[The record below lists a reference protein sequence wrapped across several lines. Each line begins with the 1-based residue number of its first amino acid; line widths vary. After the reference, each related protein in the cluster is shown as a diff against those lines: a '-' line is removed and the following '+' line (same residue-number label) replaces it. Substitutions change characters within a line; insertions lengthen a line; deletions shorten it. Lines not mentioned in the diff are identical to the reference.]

1 LEKIEIKKRQYI
13 SKKGLTEFN
22 ELLENEKL
30 LGLISWKDKKVEKP
44 KETPVF
50 NLKGSISSSAGSK
63 RL

>member
-1 LEKIEIKKRQYI
+1 
-13 SKKGLTEFN
+13 
-22 ELLENEKL
+22 LLENEKL